1 MKVVYIILA
10 ILIIGGGAWLVFGGT
25 DAPSTKAGETELPV
39 NDNAAPAAETPQAE
53 PGDTPAPADEEEIGS
68 DVGMEY
74 PALEDSG
81 IDEMV
86 VEEDDGAGDGT
97 FPAESR
103 TLSFSLDAFNFGFSE
118 NEIRVKEGDTVT
130 INLTSTDGFHDWV
143 VDEFDAATE
152 RVQTDGTTSVTF
164 VADKAGTYEYYC
176 SVGQHRQNGMV
187 GTLIVE

>member
-25 DAPSTKAGETELPV
+25 DASSTKAGETELPV

-118 NEIRVKEGDTVT
+118 NERWEPVLVPEKEEGLIISDRELEVFEHG
-130 INLTSTDGFHDWV
+130 IKKEWGYERYSST
-143 VDEFDAATE
+143 
-152 RVQTDGTTSVTF
+152 R
-164 VADKAGTYEYYC
+164 K
-176 SVGQHRQNGMV
+176 RN
-187 GTLIVE
+187 